1 MDKMAVRATGIDLR
15 QASLAEVAT
24 ALQEGCITSEWLV
37 NQYLGEYPHLCLWV
51 PSDGLDN
58 IARDTDHYN
67 AVFETMTRESGKTTL
82 PGALCARTGP
92 LTIIA
97 AKAAQALDD
106 ERQSGKSRGP
116 LHGIPILVK

>member
-15 QASLAEVAT
+15 QASLAVIAT
-24 ALQEGCITSEWLV
+24 ALQEGRVSSAWLV
-37 NQYLGEYPHLCLWV
+37 NQYLGESPHSWFRV
-51 PSDGLDN
+51 PTDGLDN
-58 IARDTDHYN
+58 IARDNDHYN
-67 AVFETMTRESGKTTL
+67 AVFETVTRESGQTAL

-97 AKAAQALDD
+97 VKAAQALDD